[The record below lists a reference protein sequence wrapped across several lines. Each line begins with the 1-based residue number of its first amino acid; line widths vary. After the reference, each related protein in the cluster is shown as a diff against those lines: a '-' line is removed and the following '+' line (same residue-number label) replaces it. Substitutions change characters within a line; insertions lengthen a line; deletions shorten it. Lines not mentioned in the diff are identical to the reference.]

1 MDYSILDNLI
11 FNTSFYYYGSAY
23 AAYDFHNNLG
33 RQEGH
38 TELNVSL
45 SYKMENGLTLYGGIN
60 NLLDKEYFNAKA
72 GSDGKT
78 LDYYYGTRRNYYVG
92 FKYSF

>member
-1 MDYSILDNLI
+1 
-11 FNTSFYYYGSAY
+11 
-23 AAYDFHNNLG
+23 
-33 RQEGH
+33 
-38 TELNVSL
+38 
-45 SYKMENGLTLYGGIN
+45 MENGLPLYGGIN